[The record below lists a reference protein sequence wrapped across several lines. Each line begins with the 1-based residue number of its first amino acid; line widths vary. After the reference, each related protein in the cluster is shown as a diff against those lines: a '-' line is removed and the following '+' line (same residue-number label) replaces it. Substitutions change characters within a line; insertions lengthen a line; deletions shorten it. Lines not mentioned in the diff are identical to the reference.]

1 MVMKK
6 AAILLTFSFFTFTV
20 FSQVYEKQV
29 GLRLGFTSGL
39 SGKVI
44 KDNRTAIEG
53 LFGFRKGGIQINV
66 LLESYHPIIKTNNTH
81 WMMYF
86 GGGGHIGYVDGYNR
100 VRRWTNTSGYYYEE
114 ERISGPV
121 LGLDGIIGTDY
132 TFRKIPITFS
142 LDFKPFFEIQS
153 FRKFYVNFW
162 DVAFSIKYSF
172 KNR

>member
-1 MVMKK
+1 MMKK
-6 AAILLTFSFFTFTV
+6 TFILLLIILFAHSV

-29 GLRLGFTSGL
+29 GLRLGYTSGL

-44 KDNRTAIEG
+44 KDDRTAIEG
-53 LFGFRKGGIQINV
+53 LFGFREGGLQVCV
-66 LLESYHPIIKTNNTH
+66 LLESYHPLIKTNNTH

-86 GGGGHIGYVDGYNR
+86 GGGGHIGYIDGYNR
-100 VRRWTNTSGYYYEE
+100 VRRWSNSAGYYYEE
-114 ERISGPV
+114 QRISGPV
-121 LGLDGIIGTDY
+121 IGLDGTIGTDY
-132 TFRKIPITFS
+132 TFRKVPITFS
-142 LDFKPFFEIQS
+142 LDFKPFFEVQS